1 MYSKQMTAGWAD
13 MDFNSHMR
21 NTAYLDKAVD
31 VRFMFLAE
39 HGYPIGEFVRLKLG
53 PVALKDELEYYSE
66 IQLLQEF
73 TVTLE
78 LAGMSPDGMRWRLRH
93 EVLRSDGKICAKIT
107 SIGGWLDLAARKLI
121 VPPEGLMAT
130 WKKLTPTT
138 DYTELRAGS

>member
-53 PVALKDELEYYSE
+53 PVALKDELEYYRE

-73 TVTLE
+73 TV
-78 LAGMSPDGMRWRLRH
+78 MSPDGMRWRLRH